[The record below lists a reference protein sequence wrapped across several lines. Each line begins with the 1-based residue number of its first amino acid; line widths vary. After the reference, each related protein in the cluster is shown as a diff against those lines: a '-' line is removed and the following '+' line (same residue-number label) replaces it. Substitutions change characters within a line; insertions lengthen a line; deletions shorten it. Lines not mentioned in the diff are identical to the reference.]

1 MNRIA
6 VERKLPL
13 KRPTARGGNFAS
25 EILSALRIQASKVRV
40 VFAPLRSVQSQGP
53 LDLVHRSTP
62 VGAEQ
67 TSTGRLAPVYRSF
80 LLEIDDESHRSGA
93 EVAAKAAHCSR
104 RKFRKRNFIR
114 ITHPSLEGSSRLR
127 FASVRAKP
135 RSTGPCAPFHSGRRI
150 SWT

>member
-40 VFAPLRSVQSQGP
+40 VFASLRSVQNQGP

-62 VGAEQ
+62 VGASLGLDQERV
-67 TSTGRLAPVYRSF
+67 SLDLEEIVYTPR
-80 LLEIDDESHRSGA
+80 
-93 EVAAKAAHCSR
+93 
-104 RKFRKRNFIR
+104 
-114 ITHPSLEGSSRLR
+114 P
-127 FASVRAKP
+127 KP
-135 RSTGPCAPFHSGRRI
+135 N
-150 SWT
+150 